1 MRSQASLFAIATR
14 SMRALVL
21 MVALFSASQSWAAD
35 ATVRDGGTLQLAG
48 VTYRLDGIDAPEFDQ
63 MCIDEHA
70 EPWGCGVEA
79 RDQLAKLIDKRS
91 VHCEDLGP
99 SKTYGKWHIGLC
111 TVDGET
117 TSLNALLVRQGF
129 ALNLE
134 PDAKGRFTQDEAN
147 AKDKPSG

>member
-21 MVALFSASQSWAAD
+21 MAAVFSASQSWAAD

-70 EPWGCGVEA
+70 DPWAGGVEA
-79 RDQLAKLIDKRS
+79 RDHFAEL
-91 VHCEDLGP
+91 LGNR
-99 SKTYGKWHIGLC
+99 GH
-111 TVDGET
+111 
-117 TSLNALLVRQGF
+117 
-129 ALNLE
+129 
-134 PDAKGRFTQDEAN
+134 DAAVLGAT
-147 AKDKPSG
+147 

>member
-1 MRSQASLFAIATR
+1 MRSRNL
-14 SMRALVL
+14 
-21 MVALFSASQSWAAD
+21 LFSIFLTLIVWIVLSASPGCAAT
-35 ATVRDGGTLQLAG
+35 ATVKDGNTIQLG
-48 VTYRLDGIDAPEFDQ
+48 EVTYRLDGIDAPELDQ
-63 MCIDEHA
+63 NCIDEHA
-70 EPWGCGVEA
+70 EPWACGVEA
-79 RDQLAKLIDKRS
+79 RDQLIKLIDKRG

-99 SKTYGKWHIGLC
+99 SKTYGKWHVGLC

-117 TSLNALLVRQGF
+117 TSLNQLLVRQGF